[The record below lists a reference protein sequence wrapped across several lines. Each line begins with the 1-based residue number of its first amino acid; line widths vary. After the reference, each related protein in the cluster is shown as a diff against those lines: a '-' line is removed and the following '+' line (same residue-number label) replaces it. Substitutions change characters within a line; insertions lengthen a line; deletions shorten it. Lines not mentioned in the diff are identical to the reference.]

1 MGISKEQS
9 AANRE
14 RILEVASKE
23 FRERGFDGIAI
34 AELMKEAG
42 LTHGGFYAHF
52 ESKEDLATHAIR
64 RATKQA
70 LEGWHTLAD
79 KYGDKV
85 LGQIL
90 EEMKVER
97 DEPGMGCMFAALGPE
112 IARQEKPVRQA
123 ATEGMKAIFD
133 LLLSMVPGR
142 SEGARRRAAIST
154 YASLIGGLILARV
167 AADDPALSDEILE
180 AVVSS

>member
-14 RILEVASKE
+14 RILEAASKE
-23 FRERGFDGIAI
+23 FREKGFDGIAI
-34 AELMKEAG
+34 SELMKAAG

-52 ESKEDLATHAIR
+52 QSKEDLAVQAIR
-64 RATKQA
+64 KA
-70 LEGWHTLAD
+70 LNEAIAGWRTLGD
-79 KYGDKV
+79 KYGDKTLV
-85 LGQIL
+85 LIL
-90 EEMKVER
+90 DEMKLER
-97 DEPGMGCMFAALGPE
+97 DEPGMGCIFAALGPE
-112 IARQEKPVRQA
+112 IARQETPVREA
-123 ATEGMKAIFD
+123 ATEGMKTTFD
-133 LLLSMVPGR
+133 VLSTMVPGR

-180 AVVSS
+180 AVISS